1 MNLFEIIGPVMT
13 GPSSSHT
20 AGAVRIGNAAL
31 NLFGKSPESAI
42 ITLFNSFSKT
52 GKGHG
57 TDKAIIAGL
66 LGFAPDDERIIHAP
80 HEAEKAGLKVTV
92 EFMGNNPDYHANSAE
107 IIMYNGNEKM
117 EVSGKSIGGGR
128 IVITHVDGY
137 ETKYTGEY
145 YGLMTIHDDVPGV
158 VSMVTG
164 CLAQIGVNIAFMRL
178 YRKRKGSKV
187 MMIIDTDN
195 PIPLTVRD
203 ILKDNPHIDRTV
215 ILTRNEEK
223 A

>member
-31 NLFGKSPESAI
+31 NLFGKKPEEAVI
-42 ITLFNSFSKT
+42 KLYNSFSKT

-57 TDKAIIAGL
+57 TDKALIAGL
-66 LGFAPDDERIIHAP
+66 LGFAPDDVRIINASR
-80 HEAEKAGLKVTV
+80 EAENAGLKISV
-92 EFMGNNPDYHANSAE
+92 EFMGNNPDYHANTAE
-107 IIMYNGNEKM
+107 IILYHGSEKM
-117 EVSGKSIGGGR
+117 VVLGKSIGGGR
-128 IVITHVDGY
+128 IVITQVDGY

-145 YGLMTIHDDVPGV
+145 HGLMTIHDDVPGV
-158 VSMVTG
+158 VSVVTG
-164 CLAQIGVNIAFMRL
+164 CLAQMGVNIAFMRM

-195 PIPLTVRD
+195 PIPPAVKD
-203 ILKDNPHIDRTV
+203 ILSNNRHIYKTV
-215 ILTRNEEK
+215 ILPRNEDEE
-223 A
+223 